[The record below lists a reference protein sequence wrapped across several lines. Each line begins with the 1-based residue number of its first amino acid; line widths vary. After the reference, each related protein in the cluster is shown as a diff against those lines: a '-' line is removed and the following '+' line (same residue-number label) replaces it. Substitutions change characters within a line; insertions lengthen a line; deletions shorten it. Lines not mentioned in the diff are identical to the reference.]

1 MTVHR
6 SNDRA
11 SLGGGDLPGRADCGP
26 PSRFEGE
33 GRHPRNS
40 VNRVNFPREAILF
53 SAKRRA
59 GFVTLDG
66 AGPTPRS
73 PGANE
78 RRKSKR
84 LETPGF
90 KLFST
95 PSALVHHST
104 YAKFEAEVGS
114 STPLVE
120 PKGDRTW
127 QSF

>member
-11 SLGGGDLPGRADCGP
+11 PLGGRNCPGWADRGP

-59 GFVTLDG
+59 GSVTLDG
-66 AGPTPRS
+66 AGPDATLAWS
-73 PGANE
+73 EGAPE
-78 RRKSKR
+78 K
-84 LETPGF
+84 
-90 KLFST
+90 
-95 PSALVHHST
+95 
-104 YAKFEAEVGS
+104 
-114 STPLVE
+114 
-120 PKGDRTW
+120 
-127 QSF
+127 